1 MPGQGWGLVG
11 MTLMLV
17 RFWLVISALSPGE
30 TGELHPCNAF
40 NSMEI
45 CDLKLNTSSFPAFL
59 FTVTII
65 AESFLTDYREERI
78 VKWLEGDCDMSEP
91 RINAR
96 KILAVFFF
104 FPMAAATENVLIL

>member
-1 MPGQGWGLVG
+1 MPGRRWGLVG

-17 RFWLVISALSPGE
+17 RFWPAISALSPGE
-30 TGELHPCNAF
+30 AGELHPCNAF

-59 FTVTII
+59 FTFSII
-65 AESFLTDYREERI
+65 TESLLTDYREERI
-78 VKWLEGDCDMSEP
+78 VKWLEGDRDMSEL

-96 KILAVFFF
+96 KIPAVFFF
-104 FPMAAATENVLIL
+104 FLMAAATENVLIL